1 MSHQHTDWSPRPQ
14 HGKEDAARNDSRHP
28 PKDSF
33 AFDLKEA
40 LDLPPPSTPS
50 SVSASTLSAPSLTR
64 HLDGGPPTLNPR
76 NPHHSHEHSH
86 LISSPPPPPPPPPP
100 PALHQVRQLTGSL
113 SRVTSHRGFN
123 MGSTNKAQS
132 QCLHLC
138 SAVAASCDH
147 IAEKMSEYMAL
158 VKHLPHGF
166 GHLASDVLGTCQVLF
181 FIEAGLGEANRH
193 NQALPMD
200 MITVFE
206 KKFRAAQI
214 DFRALDHLVTKQLDY
229 ERAGAMGRMR
239 RGFGKMFGDNSLE
252 RMIHTLA
259 KTREDLKVSALMF
272 QWKLGAERMES
283 ELGIGYLG
291 LAAALEGTEFRVQ
304 RAPSIASEDKM
315 SSYRSPI
322 GMVAAHHRS
331 VESHHRQLELADHS
345 HQPTLPPIPKN
356 ANAHTSYGHESA
368 SGESSAYALGSEYSH
383 LSPYTRYTN
392 SSNGSSYEGH
402 GGKRSVAERLSAF
415 DDGLPQSTALDEIV
429 ADIKALE
436 LDSAKV
442 FRMDSDPYSMPRQRP
457 RSGMDQDRPNINHV
471 LASAVGAGDHKLV
484 TQLLDRGVSPDTGL
498 EAHAL
503 NEAIMNMD
511 AESIRLLLLYGANP
525 NAPDKEGLTPL
536 MAAAEKSYLDAAI
549 ALLKYGA
556 NPNMPPGP
564 DQDPPLATSA
574 AANNVRLTHTLL
586 MYGAHA
592 NATTSARNTILIEAI
607 NKKSPIN
614 LIDML
619 LNYGSGPNEKN
630 GEGKTALFEAITSA
644 RVDIVKSLIEHGA
657 NTNLPGPKHM
667 LWPSTYQ
674 APCLQVLLDNG
685 ADCKKCPG
693 IMELATSLNNIE
705 SVRILLKAGVDPNA
719 RKDGVYTPLC
729 SSIRD
734 NRKDIFELL
743 LRNGADPNFAASEYP
758 CFKCV
763 THHREQYLPA
773 LVAAGGNLH
782 SPKGILETAVV
793 SKNGPALK
801 WLLDQGI
808 DPNEKAPKGQTPLTS
823 AIRDNHIGF
832 VDTLLARGANPN
844 IRGQDWPVCMA
855 VKNPEILA
863 RILAV
868 LPEPRAFK
876 GVMEMAVVANKL
888 ESVKLLLAAG
898 VSVED
903 RNGGVF
909 SPLTSALR
917 EHRCDIVA
925 FLINEGRADVN
936 APGEHLP
943 IVKALRRCADEYPE
957 MIDMLLEKGADPNK
971 VYRGWNG
978 IMQGIEN
985 GDIDMLKKLAQQSGV
1000 DMEVKDEL
1008 GRTVTEIA
1016 ISRRWEEAVDVLL
1029 THARK

>member
-1 MSHQHTDWSPRPQ
+1 
-14 HGKEDAARNDSRHP
+14 
-28 PKDSF
+28 
-33 AFDLKEA
+33 
-40 LDLPPPSTPS
+40 
-50 SVSASTLSAPSLTR
+50 
-64 HLDGGPPTLNPR
+64 
-76 NPHHSHEHSH
+76 
-86 LISSPPPPPPPPPP
+86 
-100 PALHQVRQLTGSL
+100 
-113 SRVTSHRGFN
+113 
-123 MGSTNKAQS
+123 
-132 QCLHLC
+132 
-138 SAVAASCDH
+138 
-147 IAEKMSEYMAL
+147 
-158 VKHLPHGF
+158 
-166 GHLASDVLGTCQVLF
+166 
-181 FIEAGLGEANRH
+181 
-193 NQALPMD
+193 
-200 MITVFE
+200 
-206 KKFRAAQI
+206 
-214 DFRALDHLVTKQLDY
+214 
-229 ERAGAMGRMR
+229 
-239 RGFGKMFGDNSLE
+239 
-252 RMIHTLA
+252 
-259 KTREDLKVSALMF
+259 
-272 QWKLGAERMES
+272 
-283 ELGIGYLG
+283 
-291 LAAALEGTEFRVQ
+291 
-304 RAPSIASEDKM
+304 
-315 SSYRSPI
+315 
-322 GMVAAHHRS
+322 
-331 VESHHRQLELADHS
+331 
-345 HQPTLPPIPKN
+345 
-356 ANAHTSYGHESA
+356 
-368 SGESSAYALGSEYSH
+368 
-383 LSPYTRYTN
+383 
-392 SSNGSSYEGH
+392 
-402 GGKRSVAERLSAF
+402 
-415 DDGLPQSTALDEIV
+415 
-429 ADIKALE
+429 
-436 LDSAKV
+436 
-442 FRMDSDPYSMPRQRP
+442 
-457 RSGMDQDRPNINHV
+457 
-471 LASAVGAGDHKLV
+471 
-484 TQLLDRGVSPDTGL
+484 
-498 EAHAL
+498 
-503 NEAIMNMD
+503 MNLD
-511 AESIRLLLLYGANP
+511 AESIRLLLLYGADP
-525 NAPDKEGLTPL
+525 NAQDKEGMSPL
-536 MAAAEKSYLDAAI
+536 MAAADKSYLDAAI

-556 NPNMPPGP
+556 NPNTPPGP
-564 DQDPPLATSA
+564 DLDPPLATAA
-574 AANNVRLTHTLL
+574 AANNVRLTHVLL
-586 MYGAHA
+586 MYGAQP
-592 NATTSARNTILIEAI
+592 NSVTATRETILIGAI
-607 NKKSPIN
+607 NKKVPKN
-614 LIDML
+614 LVDML

-644 RVDIVKSLIEHGA
+644 RVDIVNSLIEHGA

-674 APCLQVLLDNG
+674 APCLQALLDNG

-705 SVRILLKAGVDPNA
+705 SVRILLKAGVDPNS

-734 NRKDIFELL
+734 NRKDIFDLL
-743 LRNGADPNFAASEYP
+743 LRSGADPNFPASEYP

-808 DPNEKAPKGQTPLTS
+808 DPNDKTPKGQTPLTS

-876 GVMEMAVVANKL
+876 GVMEMAVVANQL

-917 EHRCDIVA
+917 EHRRDIVV
-925 FLINEGRADVN
+925 FLINDGRADVN

-943 IVKALRRCADEYPE
+943 LVKALRRCASEEHSD
-957 MIDMLLEKGADPNK
+957 MIDMLLDKGADPNK

-985 GDIDMLKKLAQQSGV
+985 GDIDMLRKLASKFGV

-1029 THARK
+1029 AHARK